1 LTPVRAFPPTPERA
15 TRAFF
20 GEGNTSQFIEDD
32 QTIASIP
39 FGLSGLRCGSG
50 CFQKFVG
57 QTTTGNKMGGD
68 ALTAG
73 LQPQTRGQVGLPGAA
88 LAQKDDFALL
98 ADIFHGGQLM

>member
-1 LTPVRAFPPTPERA
+1 
-15 TRAFF
+15 
-20 GEGNTSQFIEDD
+20 
-32 QTIASIP
+32 
-39 FGLSGLRCGSG
+39 
-50 CFQKFVG
+50 
-57 QTTTGNKMGGD
+57 MGGD